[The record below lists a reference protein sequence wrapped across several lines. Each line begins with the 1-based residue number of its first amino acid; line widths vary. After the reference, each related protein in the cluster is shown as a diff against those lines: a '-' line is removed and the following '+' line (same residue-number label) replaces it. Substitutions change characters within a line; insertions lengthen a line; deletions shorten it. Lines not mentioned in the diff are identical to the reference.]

1 MDIESLVNEIVE
13 GINPLWSTLTKIR
26 YVYIEVGKRLSRDT
40 DFFFSV
46 DNKLSD
52 MNLSDQEIQDIY
64 DCEYGRDN
72 KVICKSASHILKRVY
87 DRLGIKSYLVQSN
100 NNYQELVRD
109 GKSIARIYHWFLAVE
124 DERHTY
130 FLTLNTDLPN
140 IQMGLKTEHFANRI
154 RYIKKVNGEMIQVY
168 KGEPIKETTLG
179 DELIESL
186 DLEIGYINT
195 AYEYDSS
202 SRKLKEF
209 KKQYNDAGLGM
220 LKAKSNGNELYYEL
234 EMYETSFYNDMFK
247 IKNGDRVIDIRETKM
262 KDISDEDMF
271 IWKKELCKRVLSK
284 IEELLGMDLN
294 VIPYIDSKDW
304 NYDVWLLRLCVLC
317 ERSIL
322 KYLSNGKEYPR
333 ELEIDVQNFQFTKW
347 SSKIK
352 KELKVSGHGRD
363 YNDILS
369 LIDKMNTMMNVV
381 DKRDSKTFSKLY
393 PMLAYN
399 FIPSDHIYEN
409 NLDEDGY
416 LINRYIANKFEKV
429 FVNTFSCNNI
439 RTEFNNMSY
448 SEQIV
453 IIKKV
458 LEILFPEINYKNSN
472 EMDEYNETYSPVM
485 NRIHMYPVKSR
496 ETGDYAIVFNILGN
510 NSNGDY
516 YFFYNPRDNTFKVAN
531 ALEIYS
537 DYIVISER
545 MKDRFSIENMEY
557 AGKSI

>member
-1 MDIESLVNEIVE
+1 MDIESLVNEIVD
-13 GINPLWSTLTKIR
+13 GVNPLWSTLLKIR

-46 DNKLSD
+46 DNKLSK
-52 MNLSDQEIQDIY
+52 MNLSLQEIQDIY
-64 DCEYGRDN
+64 DCEYGREN
-72 KVICKSASHILKRVY
+72 KVICKSASHILKKVY
-87 DRLGIKSYLVQSN
+87 DRLGINSYLVQSN

-109 GKSIARIYHWFLAVE
+109 GKSVARIYHWFLAVE
-124 DERHTY
+124 DENHTY

-154 RYIKKVNGEMIQVY
+154 RYVKKVNGDLIQVY
-168 KGEPIKETTLG
+168 KGNPIKETVLG

-195 AYEYDSS
+195 SYDYDANSN
-202 SRKLKEF
+202 KLKEHRL
-209 KKQYNDAGLGM
+209 QYNDASFGM
-220 LKAKSNGNELYYEL
+220 LKNLSNGNSLFYEL
-234 EMYETSFYNDMFK
+234 EMYDTSFYNDMFK
-247 IKNGDRVIDIRETKM
+247 IKNKDKEIDFRDTKM
-262 KDISDEDMF
+262 SDISDEDML
-271 IWKKELCKRVLSK
+271 IWKKELCRRVLEK
-284 IEELLGMDLN
+284 IEELMGIELN

-304 NYDVWLLRLCVLC
+304 NYDIWLLRLSVLC
-317 ERSIL
+317 ERHIL
-322 KYLSNGKEYPR
+322 KYLSKDYYPN
-333 ELEIDVQNFQFTKW
+333 ELEIDVQNFHFNKW

-352 KELKVSGHGRD
+352 KELNVNNHGRD

-369 LIDKMNTMMNVV
+369 IMDKMNALINCV
-381 DKRDSKTFSKLY
+381 DRRDIKSFRKVY
-393 PMLAYN
+393 PMMAYN

-416 LINRYIANKFEKV
+416 LVNKYIANKFKKV
-429 FVNTFSCNNI
+429 FVNTFSCNDQKI
-439 RTEFNNMSY
+439 PFNNMSY

-458 LEILFPEINYKNSN
+458 LEVLFPEINYKNSH
-472 EMDEYNETYSPVM
+472 EMDEYNDNYSPVM
-485 NRIHMYPVKSR
+485 NRIHMYPVKSKR
-496 ETGDYAIVFNILGN
+496 TGNYSIVFNILGN
-510 NSNGDY
+510 NRNGDY
-516 YFFYNPRDNTFKVAN
+516 YFFYNPRENTFKVAN